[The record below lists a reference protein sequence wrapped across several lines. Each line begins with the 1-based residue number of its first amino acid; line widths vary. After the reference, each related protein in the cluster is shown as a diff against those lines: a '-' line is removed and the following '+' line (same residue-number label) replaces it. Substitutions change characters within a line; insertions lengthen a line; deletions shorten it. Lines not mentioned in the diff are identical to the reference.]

1 MNAVSE
7 RSSGNSAG
15 MQEAYTRVYTT
26 VMIPAASLVAVAVV
40 LASLPVVPVGAQSTG
55 APPPAASAPAWPA
68 DDAGLAALGTRLT
81 EEWMRAIAAADA
93 AALGRIMHEGFQRVG
108 YDGACDRAAELAA
121 VAAMGA
127 KDPKITDVKATRVG
141 DALVVTC
148 QAAVAQTV
156 GGAALD
162 AKPASRIGVW
172 VPAAEGWKLAAW
184 ASLHMPASR
193 PAPGAPRIAGEES
206 LNKSGGDM
214 VLRFLEAQRSD
225 PKAFDAMMAD
235 GMQVVNFRGQKAK
248 ADLVQGAARVK
259 ADAPAVADARATR
272 CGGLT
277 VVSCTLTMAQH
288 MGFTSLPADPA
299 PFLAVFEGTGD
310 GARVIA
316 LANTNKPR

>member
-1 MNAVSE
+1 MTTAHAAFALAAMLALPSASGHAVAQS
-7 RSSGNSAG
+7 
-15 MQEAYTRVYTT
+15 
-26 VMIPAASLVAVAVV
+26 PAA
-40 LASLPVVPVGAQSTG
+40 T
-55 APPPAASAPAWPA
+55 PAASAPAWPA
-68 DDAGLAALGTRLT
+68 DEAGLAALGTRLT

-127 KDPKITDVKATRVG
+127 RDPKVTDVKATRVG

-184 ASLHMPASR
+184 ASLHMPATR

-259 ADAPAVADARATR
+259 ADAPTVADARATR

-277 VVSCTLTMAQH
+277 VVSCTLTMGQH

-310 GARVIA
+310 GAKVIA
-316 LANTNKPR
+316 LANTNKPK